1 MLRPAFALAPLLFAL
16 SALFPLASAA
26 QAKTKPAS
34 SASTGST
41 SKKPTS
47 KAPPKKPQSGK
58 KRPVNLGNYPPSVAT
73 SRYRGWDY
81 IVSRLRQRGVAEGD
95 IAEIYQNPRLPRFTY
110 IPFSLA
116 PREKSAMYR
125 NFSKPIY
132 AVRGATFVRENPD
145 VFGPIQESLKV
156 PPEVVA
162 AILVIESGIGK
173 NTGKEMIVYR
183 LSRLA
188 STCDPDNLKHN
199 LIIQRRK
206 DPSVTMDDV
215 KARCAYLEETF
226 LPEIPALIEIGKRN
240 QVPVLKVQGSSA
252 GAFGLP
258 QFLPTAFLRFG
269 MDGDKN
275 GIVSLYH
282 PADAAW
288 SAANYLSS
296 YGYRDD
302 IPEAE
307 KRAVI
312 WRYNKS
318 DAYIDAVLTLS
329 RNIRRELD
337 TTPPIAATDTQAPP
351 QS

>member
-1 MLRPAFALAPLLFAL
+1 MTLRPLHLLSLLALTISLLCPL
-16 SALFPLASAA
+16 PGAA
-26 QAKTKPAS
+26 QGKAKPKAQAS
-34 SASTGST
+34 KIQRS
-41 SKKPTS
+41 
-47 KAPPKKPQSGK
+47 K
-58 KRPVNLGNYPPSVAT
+58 KRPVNLGNSPPSAAT

-81 IVSRLRQRGVAEGD
+81 IVGRLRERNVNEVD
-95 IAEIYQNPRLPRFTY
+95 IVSIYQNPSLPRFTY

-116 PREKSAMYR
+116 PRENASIYR
-125 NFSKPIY
+125 NFSKPVF
-132 AVRGATFVRENPD
+132 AVRGATFVRENRD
-145 VFGPIQESLKV
+145 VFGRIEEQLKV

-173 NTGKEMIVYR
+173 NTGKEIIAYR

-199 LIIQRRK
+199 LIIQRRN

-318 DAYIDAVLTLS
+318 DAYIDAVLILS
-329 RNIRRELD
+329 RGIRRELD
-337 TTPPIAATDTQAPP
+337 AVVNADAESSPAL
-351 QS
+351 